1 MITEVRMPKL
11 GMTMTEGKVM
21 EWYKAVGDSVA
32 ADEPLYV
39 VANAKVNIDVESP
52 AEGVLLKI
60 LAEEGDVIPVGGM
73 VAYIGQPGDEIP
85 ADDVAETENNVNDK
99 NDDKPEDK
107 QEVQAAPSAEIQED
121 GELRATPAARALA
134 KKKNINIY
142 DVKRQVGNRRIKR
155 ADVEDYLKQPA
166 GPARADQRAE
176 LAPEYEDIVPS
187 PIRAVAAERMT
198 ANFNE
203 APHFYLAMEVDVT
216 RLQEMLK
223 GARAKIKE
231 GDIKPTFTDILA
243 WTISRVIKEH
253 PMINSQWAAGKIRQ
267 FRDVN
272 FGIAADTPD
281 GLVVPVIH
289 GADTLSFGDIVKER
303 YRLIN
308 AARDGKL
315 SMDDMSGG
323 TFTLSNLG
331 MFGIDNFHAILN
343 TPESALLTV
352 GKICDTLVME
362 DGQIKSKPILK
373 LSLSCDHRV
382 LDGATG
388 AKFLKR
394 LKEVME
400 EPARLLDKDLF

>member
-1 MITEVRMPKL
+1 M
-11 GMTMTEGKVM
+11 
-21 EWYKAVGDSVA
+21 D
-32 ADEPLYV
+32 
-39 VANAKVNIDVESP
+39 
-52 AEGVLLKI
+52 
-60 LAEEGDVIPVGGM
+60 
-73 VAYIGQPGDEIP
+73 
-85 ADDVAETENNVNDK
+85 
-99 NDDKPEDK
+99 
-107 QEVQAAPSAEIQED
+107 
-121 GELRATPAARALA
+121 
-134 KKKNINIY
+134 
-142 DVKRQVGNRRIKR
+142 
-155 ADVEDYLKQPA
+155 
-166 GPARADQRAE
+166 
-176 LAPEYEDIVPS
+176 PS

-216 RLQEMLK
+216 KLQEMLK

-272 FGIAADTPD
+272 FGIAADTPE

-289 GADTLSFGDIVKER
+289 GADTLSFGNIVKER

-323 TFTLSNLG
+323 TFTLSNL
-331 MFGIDNFHAILN
+331 DNFHAILN

-362 DGQIKSKPILK
+362 GGQIKSKPILK

>member
-1 MITEVRMPKL
+1 MISEVRMPKL

-21 EWYKAVGDSVA
+21 EWYKAVGDNVA

-52 AEGVLLKI
+52 KEGVLLKI
-60 LAEEGDVIPVGGM
+60 LAEEGDVIPVGGI
-73 VAYIGQPGDEIP
+73 VAYIGQPGDEVP
-85 ADDVAETENNVNDK
+85 VDNTDEAEEK
-99 NDDKPEDK
+99 SENDDKPEK
-107 QEVQAAPSAEIQED
+107 MQEIESVSPAEIQEE

-134 KKKNINIY
+134 KKKKINIY

-155 ADVEDYLKQPA
+155 ADVENYSEQPVETTTIQFA
-166 GPARADQRAE
+166 K
-176 LAPEYEDIVPS
+176 LMPEYIDVDPS

-216 RLQEMLK
+216 KLQEMLK

-272 FGIAADTPD
+272 FGIAADTPE

-289 GADTLSFGDIVKER
+289 GADTLSFGNIVKER

-331 MFGIDNFHAILN
+331 MFEIDNFHAILN

-362 DGQIKSKPILK
+362 GGQIKSKPILK